1 MSVRMRRIRML
12 TVIAVALAAVMP
24 LQAAASSID
33 DAAVEAARAISAARQ
48 RANEAADR
56 LLAAY
61 SAYEVLEDT
70 HERLRGEL
78 AVLEVQ
84 VETLRQNV
92 ESIAVSR
99 FVASGSGGIPV
110 LTDFRS
116 PNDRVQAD
124 VLVSIIADSGAT
136 TLDDYAAARRALEQ
150 KQFEVEQIQAE
161 SLALQQQ
168 LSTFQAE
175 AEAEVQRLREVE
187 RKRLED
193 EAVRRAFEAREREE
207 RRQLDEIQRRQAE
220 AAQRANPS
228 PGLGAPTAAQLLSGS
243 TGPRTAGASG
253 GAVGGRTGGGGGG
266 SNPAVLGIPG
276 YIDAIICPVEG
287 LSAYGDT
294 WGAPRSGGRRH
305 QGVDMLAPTGTPV
318 VAVVSGDIVH
328 RTNALGGL
336 TVTLLGDNGNRYY
349 YAHLSG
355 YEGLPRRAE
364 QGEAIGYL
372 GDSGNAVGIPHLH
385 FEIRPSN
392 GVPVNPTP
400 SVRRAGC

>member
-1 MSVRMRRIRML
+1 ML
-12 TVIAVALAAVMP
+12 TVVAVALAAVMP
-24 LQAAASSID
+24 LQAAASPADD
-33 DAAVEAARAISAARQ
+33 DASVEAARAISAARQ
-48 RANEAADR
+48 RANDAADR

-61 SAYEVLEDT
+61 SAYEVLQDT
-70 HERLRGEL
+70 HQRLSGEIE
-78 AVLEVQ
+78 VLEVQ
-84 VETLRQNV
+84 VETLRRNV

-110 LTDFRS
+110 LTDFRT

-150 KQFEVEQIQAE
+150 KQDELEQVQAE
-161 SLALQQQ
+161 SLALQEQ
-168 LSTFQAE
+168 LSTLQAE
-175 AEAEVQRLREVE
+175 AEAEVQRLRETE

-193 EAVRRAFEAREREE
+193 EAVRQAVEAREREE
-207 RRQLDEIQRRQAE
+207 RRQLEEIQRRQAE

-228 PGLGAPTAAQLLSGS
+228 PGLGAPTAALLLSETS
-243 TGPRTAGASG
+243 GPRSSGASG

-266 SNPAVLGIPG
+266 SNPAMLGVPG
-276 YIDAIICPVEG
+276 YVDVIICPVEG
-287 LSAYGDT
+287 PSAYGDT

-305 QGVDMLAPTGTPV
+305 QGVDMLAPTGTPL

-328 RTNALGGL
+328 RTNALGGI

-355 YEGLPRRAE
+355 YEGFPRRVEQAE
-364 QGEAIGYL
+364 VIGYL
-372 GDSGNAVGIPHLH
+372 GDSGNAIGIPHLH
-385 FEIRPSN
+385 FEIRPGN

-400 SVRRAGC
+400 SVRLAGC